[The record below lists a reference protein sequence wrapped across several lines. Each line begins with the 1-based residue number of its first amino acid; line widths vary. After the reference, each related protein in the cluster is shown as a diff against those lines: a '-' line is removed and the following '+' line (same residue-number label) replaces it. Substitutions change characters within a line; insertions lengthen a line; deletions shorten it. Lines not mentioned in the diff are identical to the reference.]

1 MTSVAET
8 LLQGAVIGL
17 AIAAPVGPIGLLC
30 VRRTLAEG
38 PASGLASG
46 LGAAAADAAYGLVA
60 VLGLGVV
67 AAVLTRHA
75 AWLQLAGGAL
85 LVWLAVAS
93 LRRAMAPAVVK
104 GAEARGSGMLGAFVG
119 TFALTLANPMT
130 ILSFAGIVAA
140 FAAGGGAGPGLL
152 LVLGVFAGSTAWW
165 LTLVGGVTLAR
176 SALPPGALRL
186 IEAVSGAAL
195 LAFGLYAM
203 AEGLAGLTP

>member
-1 MTSVAET
+1 MSATAT
-8 LLQGAVIGL
+8 LLQGAAIGL

-30 VRRTLAEG
+30 IRRTLAEG

-75 AWLQLAGGAL
+75 AWLQLGGGAL
-85 LVWLAVAS
+85 LVWLAVGA
-93 LRRAMAPAVVK
+93 LRRAAMPSAAH
-104 GAEARGSGMLGAFVG
+104 GAEARGRGLIGAFGG
-119 TFALTLANPMT
+119 TFALTLSNPMT

-140 FAAGGGAGPGLL
+140 FAAEGGAAPGLL

-176 SALPPGALRL
+176 RALPAGALQG
-186 IEAVSGAAL
+186 IEAASGLAL
-195 LAFGLYAM
+195 LGFGLWAL
-203 AEGLAGLTP
+203 AQGAGLGA